1 MAGHSEQRQKH
12 PLPTAV
18 YRCEDRPVPSVSN
31 LSISIT
37 LSATQVDDVV
47 RAASQSRASSL
58 TALISSALA
67 EPAGAMALG
76 AGGPSGNGHAPDPR
90 RTAVQ
95 SSDRRLS
102 RSLLR
107 GLAILSCFTVEQPE
121 RGVLELARELSL
133 SASTT
138 HRYVLTLLE
147 VGLLERSPRSRR
159 YRLPRPE
166 LGPQAAGVG

>member
-1 MAGHSEQRQKH
+1 MPRSA
-12 PLPTAV
+12 
-18 YRCEDRPVPSVSN
+18 N
-31 LSISIT
+31 LSISII
-37 LSATQVDDVV
+37 LSPAQVDDVL

-58 TALISSALA
+58 TALICSALSEPESAAALVPGEAA
-67 EPAGAMALG
+67 E
-76 AGGPSGNGHAPDPR
+76 NGHRRDPR
-90 RTAVQ
+90 QPAFDAC
-95 SSDRRLS
+95 DRRLS

-121 RGVLELARELSL
+121 RGILELARELSL

-166 LGPQAAGVG
+166 IGPQAAGAL

>member
-1 MAGHSEQRQKH
+1 MPGRA
-12 PLPTAV
+12 
-18 YRCEDRPVPSVSN
+18 N

-37 LSATQVDDVV
+37 LSPAQVDDVV
-47 RAASQSRASSL
+47 RAASQTRASSL
-58 TALISSALA
+58 TALISSALS
-67 EPAGAMALG
+67 EPEAAVALAAGEA
-76 AGGPSGNGHAPDPR
+76 SENGHPPDPR
-90 RTAVQ
+90 TTALQ
-95 SSDRRLS
+95 TSDRRLS

-107 GLAILSCFTVEQPE
+107 GLAILSCFTLEQPE

-159 YRLPRPE
+159 YRLPRPGV
-166 LGPQAAGVG
+166 GPQAAGTD